1 MNEQENKNYHKA
13 VAQGFMNHMIVAGG
27 ANEKQA
33 AELFKRSAQKATALL
48 QKKAAIREAIL
59 SEVKGAAAEGLAPN
73 LGKALSGS

>member
-33 AELFKRSAQKATALL
+33 AELFKRSSQKATSLL

-59 SEVKGAAAEGLAPN
+59 SEVTGAAAEGLAPN
-73 LGKALSGS
+73 LGRALSGS